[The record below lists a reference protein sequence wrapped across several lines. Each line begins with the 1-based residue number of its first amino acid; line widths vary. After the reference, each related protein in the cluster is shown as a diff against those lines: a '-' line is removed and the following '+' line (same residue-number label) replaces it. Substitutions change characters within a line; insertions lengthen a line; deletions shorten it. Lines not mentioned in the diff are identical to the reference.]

1 MTSNSTHRYMPKIAY
16 QLTEVK
22 LELSND
28 TYREQNDQMPR
39 SDPSTI
45 RMHVPTDGDK
55 MIENNQRGNI
65 VLMFRRILRAYCERT
80 VW

>member
-1 MTSNSTHRYMPKIAY
+1 MPKIAY

-39 SDPSTI
+39 WDPFMMS
-45 RMHVPTDGDK
+45 MHVPTDGDK

-65 VLMFRRILRAYCERT
+65 ALMFRRILRAYCERT